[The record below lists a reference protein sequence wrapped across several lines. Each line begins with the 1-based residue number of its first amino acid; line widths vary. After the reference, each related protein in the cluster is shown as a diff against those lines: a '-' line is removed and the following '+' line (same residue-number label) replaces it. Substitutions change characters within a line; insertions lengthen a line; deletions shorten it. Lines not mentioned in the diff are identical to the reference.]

1 MHTSPGAFTF
11 FLVVVDINRRHFTMF
26 DSMTRPHQDRRYARV
41 SQNLSHF
48 LSLKLGVRR
57 GLNFTH
63 DIRQDLPRQTNG
75 SDCGIFTCRYIYGL
89 ITGTGFLFDNRTS
102 DVRRWLAQFILDE
115 ATSQADTTRGNI
127 QIYEPPVPDPNTT
140 MAVSYLREYCGV
152 SIPDVF
158 HVSHSLDCKHNCSVI
173 GPRVRIAFT
182 EVIEPQEPLSKIID
196 LTCYESLESSN
207 DSHSPSIPLQQTI
220 ANTDSESN
228 GESEFAYQPKLDMG
242 VLDKELGLQRE
253 NGKEH
258 RENNGSHMISSC
270 QTPGFM
276 FMRVI

>member
-1 MHTSPGAFTF
+1 
-11 FLVVVDINRRHFTMF
+11 
-26 DSMTRPHQDRRYARV
+26 
-41 SQNLSHF
+41 
-48 LSLKLGVRR
+48 
-57 GLNFTH
+57 
-63 DIRQDLPRQTNG
+63 
-75 SDCGIFTCRYIYGL
+75 
-89 ITGTGFLFDNRTS
+89 
-102 DVRRWLAQFILDE
+102 
-115 ATSQADTTRGNI
+115 
-127 QIYEPPVPDPNTT
+127 

-242 VLDKELGLQRE
+242 VLDNELGLQERE
-253 NGKEH
+253 WERTQ
-258 RENNGSHMISSC
+258 REQWEPYDFKLSDPRFHVYESNLTRVREDTAEGMDANDESSC
-270 QTPGFM
+270 LVTLSDVRQFVVSNLDRIRRLCRGEMMDSYITDRFSKICM
-276 FMRVI
+276 TSLHKATSSHFHLFF